1 MDDLEIKI
9 AITYKVPENNLT
21 LNGLLRG
28 LEHNRDDIM
37 RTILGRILEALEEK
51 AKDDYPPA
59 RYVLN
64 GHQSTA
70 RNLVT
75 SFGRIRYRMAQVR
88 DRTTGAVVFPLIER
102 LKIEPYRQYQRETLE
117 APVGQAIHLSYRWAM
132 KETRRIRGHG
142 PSTSTLWRRLQEVAE
157 SQGGWPPLKHRPFA
171 FLMVDGTKVRL
182 QDRGT
187 SLESA
192 EMRWAWASEG
202 VGKPFELVGFWVG
215 DNWETIRRDLSRRLN
230 YGRLR
235 MLFSDGGPGIEDN
248 LRSARMEIQRC
259 LWHGHHDFRFLLYA
273 DEVKGPA
280 QREFLELLNR
290 NPLFHLRQAE
300 LETLKP
306 EDEPLVRKL
315 ARTIRSGFGE
325 LLAALPESRYPKT
338 RTYLLNFSRQA
349 LAFFD
354 YWLDHQRWIPFTTN
368 IAESGFSRVVNRI
381 KRVGRR
387 WSEPGLLNW
396 LTIAMRKIFHPALWT
411 SLWRQY
417 LRLHRNLHLTALI
430 SEYRWINAI
439 T

>member
-9 AITYKVPENNLT
+9 AITYKIPKNNLT

-28 LEHNRDDIM
+28 LERNRDEIM
-37 RTILGRILEALEEK
+37 RSILGRILEALEEK
-51 AKDDYPPA
+51 AKADYPPG

-75 SFGRIRYRMAQVR
+75 SFGRIRHRMAQVL
-88 DRTTGAVVFPLIER
+88 DRTTGTVRFPLIER

-117 APVGQAIHLSYRWAM
+117 APVGLAIHLSYRWAM
-132 KETRRIRGHG
+132 KETRRLRGHG

-157 SQGGWPPLKHRPFA
+157 SQGGWPPLKERRFR
-171 FLMVDGTKVRL
+171 FLMVDGTHVRR
-182 QDRGT
+182 QHRGT
-187 SLESA
+187 SLAPA

-215 DNWETIRRDLSRRLN
+215 DDWTTIRRDLSRRLN

-235 MLFSDGGPGIEDN
+235 MLFSDGGLGIEDN
-248 LRSARMEIQRC
+248 LRSAGMESQRC
-259 LWHGHHDFRFLLYA
+259 VWHGHHDFRFLLYA

-315 ARTIRSGFGE
+315 ARTIRSGFRE
-325 LLAALPESRYPKT
+325 LLTALPESRYPKT

-368 IAESGFSRVVNRI
+368 IAESAFSRVVNRI
-381 KRVGRR
+381 KRIGRR
-387 WSEPGLLNW
+387 WSEAGLLNW
-396 LTIAMRKIFHPALWT
+396 MTMAFRKIFHPALWT

-417 LRLHRNLHLTALI
+417 LRLHRSLHLASLI
-430 SEYRWINAI
+430 SEYRWIYAI

>member
-9 AITYKVPENNLT
+9 ALTYKVPENNLT

-28 LEHNRDDIM
+28 LWCDRDEIM

-51 AKDDYPPA
+51 AMEDYPPD
-59 RYVLN
+59 RYIRN

-70 RNLVT
+70 RNLRT
-75 SFGRIRYRMAQVR
+75 SFGRIRHRLAQVVER
-88 DRTTGAVVFPLIER
+88 KTGAVVCPLIER
-102 LKIEPYRQYQRETLE
+102 LKIEPYRQYQRESLE
-117 APVGQAIHLSYRWAM
+117 APVGQAIHLSYRWAT
-132 KETRRIRGHG
+132 KETQRIRGQG
-142 PSTSTLWRRLQEVAE
+142 PSKSTLWRRLQEVAE
-157 SQGGWPPLKHRPFA
+157 SQGAWPSLKHRPFE

-182 QDRGT
+182 QHHGA

-202 VGKPFELVGFWVG
+202 VGKPFELVGLWVG
-215 DNWETIRRDLSRRLN
+215 QDWKTIRRDLSRRLN

-248 LRSARMEIQRC
+248 LRSTRMEGQRC
-259 LWHGHHDFRFLLYA
+259 VWHGHHDFRFLLYA
-273 DEVKGPA
+273 DKVKGQD
-280 QREFLELLNR
+280 QREFLELLNH

-315 ARTIRSGFGE
+315 ARTIRSGFRE
-325 LLAALPESRYPKT
+325 LLAALPETHYPKT
-338 RTYLLNFSRQA
+338 RTYVLNFSRQA
-349 LAFFD
+349 LTFFD

-368 IAESGFSRVVNRI
+368 FAESAFSRVVNRV
-381 KRVGRR
+381 KRIGRR
-387 WSEPGLLNW
+387 WSETGLLNW
-396 LTIAMRKIFHPALWT
+396 LTIAFRKIFHPALWAR
-411 SLWRQY
+411 LWRQY
-417 LRLHRNLHLTALI
+417 LRLHRSLHLVSLI
-430 SEYRWINAI
+430 SKYQWINAI

>member
-28 LEHNRDDIM
+28 LEQNRDEIM
-37 RTILGRILEALEEK
+37 RAILGRILEALEEK
-51 AKDDYPPA
+51 AKNDYPPG

-75 SFGRIRYRMAQVR
+75 SFGRIRHRMAQVL
-88 DRTTGAVVFPLIER
+88 DRTTGAVVFPLVER
-102 LKIEPYRQYQRETLE
+102 LEIEPYRQYQRETLE
-117 APVGQAIHLSYRWAM
+117 APVGQAIHLSYRLAM
-132 KETRRIRGHG
+132 KETRRLRGHG
-142 PSTSTLWRRLQEVAE
+142 PSKSTLWRRLQEVAE

-171 FLMVDGTKVRL
+171 FLMVDGTKVRR
-182 QDRGT
+182 QSRGT
-187 SLESA
+187 SLEPA

-215 DNWETIRRDLSRRLN
+215 DSWETIRLDLSRRLN

-235 MLFSDGGPGIEDN
+235 MLFSDGGSGIEDN
-248 LRSARMEIQRC
+248 LRSARMECQRC
-259 LWHGHHDFRFLLYA
+259 TWHGHHDFRFLLYA

-349 LAFFD
+349 LVFFD

-368 IAESGFSRVVNRI
+368 IAESAFSRVVNRI
-381 KRVGRR
+381 KRIGRR
-387 WSEPGLLNW
+387 WSEAGLLNW

-417 LRLHRNLHLTALI
+417 LRLHRSLHLTSLI
-430 SEYRWINAI
+430 SEYRWIYAI

>member
-9 AITYKVPENNLT
+9 AITYKVPQSNLT

-28 LEHNRDDIM
+28 LEHDRDEIM
-37 RTILGRILEALEEK
+37 RAVLGRILEALEEK
-51 AKDDYPPA
+51 AKGDYPPG

-70 RNLVT
+70 RNLMT
-75 SFGRIRYRMAQVR
+75 SFGRVRHRLAQVL
-88 DRTTGAVVFPLIER
+88 DRTTGAVVFPLAER

-117 APVGQAIHLSYRWAM
+117 APVGQAIHLSYRLAT
-132 KETRRIRGHG
+132 KETRRLRGHG
-142 PSTSTLWRRLQEVAE
+142 PSASTLWRRLQEVAE
-157 SQGGWPPLKHRPFA
+157 SQGGWPLLKHRPFT

-187 SLESA
+187 SLEPA

-202 VGKPFELVGFWVG
+202 VSKPFEWVGFWVG
-215 DNWETIRRDLSRRLN
+215 KDWKTIRRDLSRRLN
-230 YGRLR
+230 YGRLQ
-235 MLFSDGGPGIEDN
+235 MLFSDGESAIEDN
-248 LRSARMEIQRC
+248 LRSARMECQRC
-259 LWHGHHDFRFLLYA
+259 VWHGRHDFRFLLYA

-306 EDEPLVRKL
+306 EDKPLVRKL
-315 ARTIRSGFGE
+315 ARTIRSGFRE

-338 RTYLLNFSRQA
+338 RTYLLNFSQQA

-354 YWLDHQRWIPFTTN
+354 YWLDHQGWIPFTTN
-368 IAESGFSRVVNRI
+368 IAESAFSRVVNRI

-387 WSEPGLLNW
+387 WSEAGLLNW
-396 LTIAMRKIFHPALWT
+396 LTMAMGKIFHPALWT

-417 LRLHRNLHLTALI
+417 LHLHRSLHLASLI
-430 SEYRWINAI
+430 SKYRWIDAI

>member
-28 LEHNRDDIM
+28 LEHNRDEIM

-51 AKDDYPPA
+51 AKNDYPPG

-70 RNLVT
+70 RNLMT
-75 SFGRIRYRMAQVR
+75 SFGRIRHRMAQVM

-117 APVGQAIHLSYRWAM
+117 APVGQAIHLSYRLAM
-132 KETRRIRGHG
+132 KETRRLRGHG
-142 PSTSTLWRRLQEVAE
+142 PSKSTLWRQLQEVAA

-171 FLMVDGTKVRL
+171 FLMVDGTKVRR
-182 QDRGT
+182 QSRGA
-187 SLESA
+187 SLEPV

-215 DNWETIRRDLSRRLN
+215 DSWETIRRDLSRRLN

-248 LRSARMEIQRC
+248 LRSARMECQRC
-259 LWHGHHDFRFLLYA
+259 VWHGHHDFRFLLYA

-368 IAESGFSRVVNRI
+368 IAESAFSRVVNRI
-381 KRVGRR
+381 KRVGCR
-387 WSEPGLLNW
+387 WSEAGLLNW

-417 LRLHRNLHLTALI
+417 LRLHRSLHLTSLI
-430 SEYRWINAI
+430 SEYRWIYVI